1 MMKKKIGCLITACFV
16 VLANTMAQKVIT
28 IPPGDG
34 DMTKEIQ
41 VGIDEAKRYQ
51 GDSIVINLCNA
62 DYHIYRKSATPQVY
76 YASNTMSEAENPD
89 QTKHIGLWLKDMEHI
104 TIDGRGAR
112 IITHGEMTPF
122 VIDQCRQVT
131 FRNFTLV
138 AADPTVPEMT
148 VREVDDCG
156 MTVEIHSSSNYQIDG
171 KELRF
176 IGEGWSFSQ
185 GIAQIYDPQQDIVW
199 RSWSP
204 LSDIQQVEELEPRV
218 VRLEYGHKP
227 DVLPGQVFQM
237 RDAIRDEV
245 SGLIQYSKDITLEN
259 VHLAFLGNF
268 GVLSQ
273 LSENITYRNLSVEPE
288 LGSGRTCAAFADIL
302 HFSGCRGKIVVE
314 DSRFSASQ
322 DDAINIHGTHLQVT
336 GFPASDQIVVSY
348 MHPQTYG
355 FQSIFKGDELAW
367 VDVHSLLPS
376 ASFRVKN
383 VEKINLREWRITLDR
398 PVPSSLK
405 DVGKWV
411 VENISYTP
419 EVLIR
424 HNLFFHIPTRG
435 ILVTTRNKVLI
446 EGNVFFRPQMSSILI
461 ADDARSWF
469 ESGAVKEVTIRN
481 NRFIEGNHPLI
492 LIAPENDV
500 NRGCVH
506 GNIRIENNYFQ
517 MKEMQPAINAKSV
530 EQLIIEHN
538 NFQLPESGILEQ
550 LVQTKECG
558 SVSVQANQIIVKHK
572 NK

>member
-1 MMKKKIGCLITACFV
+1 MKKKIGCLITACFV
-16 VLANTMAQKVIT
+16 VLANTMAQQVIT

-41 VGIDEAKRYQ
+41 AGIDEAKRCQ
-51 GDSIVINLCNA
+51 GDSVVINLCNA

-288 LGSGRTCAAFADIL
+288 LGSGRTCVAFADIL

-424 HNLFFHIPTRG
+424 HNLFSHIPTRG

>member
-1 MMKKKIGCLITACFV
+1 MMKKKIGCLIIACFV
-16 VLANTMAQKVIT
+16 VLANTMAQQVIT

-41 VGIDEAKRYQ
+41 AGIDEAKRYQ

-122 VIDQCRQVT
+122 VIDQCQQVT

-148 VREVDDCG
+148 VREVDDRG
-156 MTVEIHSSSNYQIDG
+156 MTVEMHSSSNYQIDG

-218 VRLEYGHKP
+218 VRLEYGYKP

-259 VHLAFLGNF
+259 IHLAFLGNF

-446 EGNVFFRPQMSSILI
+446 DGNVFFRPQMSSILI

-492 LIAPENDV
+492 LIAPENDE

>member
-1 MMKKKIGCLITACFV
+1 
-16 VLANTMAQKVIT
+16 MAQKVIT

-446 EGNVFFRPQMSSILI
+446 DGNVFFRPQMSSILI

-492 LIAPENDV
+492 LIAPENDE

-538 NFQLPESGILEQ
+538 NFQLPESGTLEQ